1 MSYSTNYT
9 DEYGHTREVSITEE
23 DSAEALKNDYQE
35 IVRKYNPKYVTTQRR
50 QTWLNIKL
58 QKQMNIIHMNFR
70 HIMSV
75 N

>member
-35 IVRKYNPKYVTTQRR
+35 IVRNTT
-50 QTWLNIKL
+50 LS
-58 QKQMNIIHMNFR
+58 M
-70 HIMSV
+70 
-75 N
+75 

>member
-35 IVRKYNPKYVTTQRR
+35 IVRKYNPRYVTIQRVQACTSR
-50 QTWLNIKL
+50 
-58 QKQMNIIHMNFR
+58 
-70 HIMSV
+70 
-75 N
+75 